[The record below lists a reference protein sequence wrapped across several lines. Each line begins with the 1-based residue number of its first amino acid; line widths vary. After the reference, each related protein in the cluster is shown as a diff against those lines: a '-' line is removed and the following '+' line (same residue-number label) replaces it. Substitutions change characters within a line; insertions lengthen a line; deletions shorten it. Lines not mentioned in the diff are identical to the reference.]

1 MRATRWL
8 CVAALGLG
16 LSGVAEAAP
25 KDDARRY
32 FIAGLQAAQA
42 QEYQT
47 ALDNFLRAQAAYPH
61 PATLYNIARA
71 YTDLGDL
78 EQAISYYE
86 LFAAADPEKAEDV
99 APVVD
104 VLRAQLQRDEGTVVS
119 APVTGGA
126 LSAQELQ
133 RLRQIAQE
141 LEQLNAQLQQRSV
154 ESEPVPTE
162 SQTSTPVP
170 AAVEDSGEYI
180 STAYEEYIVSASRY
194 GQSALDSPSTISVIT
209 AREIRMSG
217 ASTLPD
223 LLRSAVGVEVMS
235 LASSQL
241 DVSIRGFNREISN
254 KVLVLV
260 DGRSVYWDILA
271 TPLWSTLPVS
281 LEEIERIE
289 ITRGPGSALYGA
301 NAVNGVINIIT
312 RLPGDGDN
320 LVHVDVG
327 QPGYGRGTALLT
339 GRKERTSY
347 RFSTGF
353 EQMGRWSTAADPDLN
368 SSVQLS
374 ADDDNLSVDTIR
386 ASGRIDRTF
395 LDKGLLSTSASYI
408 AGDSEFYTIGALGDY
423 ALRDFRSTYA
433 RLDLGWEPVLFR
445 VFYNGLD
452 AFAGTW
458 YGYTEPKRLPNVLD
472 SDVIDSELFGIFE
485 FQTGAIEHKVS
496 AGLGYRYKEIDWNY
510 LESAPI
516 VEHHFSGFAQEDA
529 RIGAVSLFGALRVD
543 RHPLVDI
550 SETISP
556 RGAVVWRVRD
566 TESGG
571 SSPRFQKTSVRGT
584 FGTSFRSP
592 SFTESYVELEQ
603 PNANEP
609 DALYVTTLGNR
620 DLVPERIMTAEF
632 GVRDESALHSADA
645 VVYFNRVTELISLD
659 DVESTVAAYSEEN
672 NGFLLG
678 TSSFINDDA
687 VFDGYGVELDGRLFP
702 VDGLDLRGNIHWQQI
717 SSTEGGES
725 IQDQSASALKA
736 NFNIAYS
743 TQYRVD
749 ISAGVHYLSPQTWRL
764 RDFDES
770 GAVTIIP
777 ESIDA
782 RTIPTARLAA
792 RPLADGSLEISATVW
807 NPLGFSD
814 SGRFREHPKGQ
825 LVSSRL
831 YGSLTYRF

>member
-1 MRATRWL
+1 
-8 CVAALGLG
+8 LG

-42 QEYQT
+42 QEYQA
-47 ALDNFLRAQAAYPH
+47 ALDSFLRAQAAYPH

-86 LFAAADPEKAEDV
+86 LFAVADPEEAEDV
-99 APVVD
+99 APVID
-104 VLRAQLQRDEGTVVS
+104 VLRARLQQDEGTITAG
-119 APVTGGA
+119 APAAGGS
-126 LSAQELQ
+126 LNSQEIQ
-133 RLRQIAQE
+133 RLMQIAQE
-141 LEQLNAQLQQRSV
+141 LEQLNAQLQRRSTAPAV
-154 ESEPVPTE
+154 E
-162 SQTSTPVP
+162 QTVSDSSTPTPV
-170 AAVEDSGEYI
+170 VVDDSGEYI

-260 DGRSVYWDILA
+260 DGRSIYWDILS

-312 RLPGDGDN
+312 RLPGEGDN
-320 LVHVDVG
+320 IVHVDVG

-339 GRKERTSY
+339 GRKDQTSY
-347 RFSTGF
+347 RFATGF
-353 EQMGRWSTAADPDLN
+353 ERMGRWSTAADPDLN

-374 ADDDNLSVDTIR
+374 ADDDNLSLNTIR

-395 LDKGLLSTSASYI
+395 LDKGLLSTSGSYI
-408 AGDSEFYTIGALGDY
+408 AGDSEFYTLGALGDY
-423 ALRDFRSTYA
+423 ALRDFRATYA
-433 RLDLGWEPVLFR
+433 RLDLGWEPLLFR
-445 VFYNGLD
+445 VFYNSLD
-452 AFAGTW
+452 AYAGTW
-458 YGYTEPKRLPNVLD
+458 YGYSEPKRLPTILN
-472 SDVIDSELFGIFE
+472 SDIIDSELFGIFE
-485 FQTGAIEHKVS
+485 FQTGAVEHKIS
-496 AGLGYRYKEIDWNY
+496 AGLGYRYKEIDWDY

-516 VEHHFSGFAQEDA
+516 VENHFSGFAQEDA

-566 TESGG
+566 QESG
-571 SSPRFQKTSVRGT
+571 PRFQKTSLRGT

-592 SFTESYVELEQ
+592 SFTESYISLEQ

-620 DLVPERIMTAEF
+620 DLVPERIMTAEL
-632 GVRDESALHSADA
+632 GVRDESALHNADA

-659 DVESTVAAYSEEN
+659 DLESTVAAYSEES
-672 NGFLLG
+672 NGFMLG

-687 VFDGYGVELDGRLFP
+687 VFDGVGVELDGRLFP
-702 VDGLDLRGNIHWQQI
+702 VDGLDLRGNLHWQQI
-717 SSTEGGES
+717 TSTADGES
-725 IQDQSASALKA
+725 IEDQSASSLKV
-736 NFNIAYS
+736 NFNVSYS
-743 TQYRVD
+743 TQYRFD
-749 ISAGVHYLSPQTWRL
+749 IAAGVHYLSPQTWRL

-782 RTIPTARLAA
+782 RTIPTARIAA
-792 RPLADGSLEISATVW
+792 RPLADGSLEISGTVW
-807 NPLGFSD
+807 NPLGFSE

-825 LVSSRL
+825 LVTSRL

>member
-1 MRATRWL
+1 
-8 CVAALGLG
+8 LG

-42 QEYQT
+42 QEYQA
-47 ALDNFLRAQAAYPH
+47 ALDSFLRAQAAYPH

-86 LFAAADPEKAEDV
+86 LFAVADPEEAEDV
-99 APVVD
+99 APVID
-104 VLRAQLQRDEGTVVS
+104 VLRARLQQDEGTITAG
-119 APVTGGA
+119 APAAGGS
-126 LSAQELQ
+126 LNSQEIQ
-133 RLRQIAQE
+133 RLMQIAQE
-141 LEQLNAQLQQRSV
+141 LEQLNAQLQRRSTAPAV
-154 ESEPVPTE
+154 E
-162 SQTSTPVP
+162 QTVSDSSTPAPV
-170 AAVEDSGEYI
+170 VVDDSGEYI

-260 DGRSVYWDILA
+260 DGRSIYWDILS

-312 RLPGDGDN
+312 RLPGEGDN
-320 LVHVDVG
+320 IVHVDVG

-339 GRKERTSY
+339 GRKDQTSY
-347 RFSTGF
+347 RFATGF
-353 EQMGRWSTAADPDLN
+353 ERMGRWSTAADPDLN

-374 ADDDNLSVDTIR
+374 ADDDNLSLNTIR

-395 LDKGLLSTSASYI
+395 LDKGLLSTSGSYI
-408 AGDSEFYTIGALGDY
+408 AGDSEFYTLGALGDY
-423 ALRDFRSTYA
+423 ALRDFRATYA
-433 RLDLGWEPVLFR
+433 RLDLGWEPLLFR
-445 VFYNGLD
+445 VFYNSLD
-452 AFAGTW
+452 AYAGTW
-458 YGYTEPKRLPNVLD
+458 YGYSEPKRLPTILN
-472 SDVIDSELFGIFE
+472 SDIIDSELFGIFE
-485 FQTGAIEHKVS
+485 FQTGAVEHKIS
-496 AGLGYRYKEIDWNY
+496 AGLGYRYKEIDWDY

-516 VEHHFSGFAQEDA
+516 VENHFSGFAQEDA

-566 TESGG
+566 QESG
-571 SSPRFQKTSVRGT
+571 PRFQKTSLRGT

-592 SFTESYVELEQ
+592 SFTESYISLEQ

-620 DLVPERIMTAEF
+620 DLVPERIMTAEL
-632 GVRDESALHSADA
+632 GVRDESALHNADA

-659 DVESTVAAYSEEN
+659 DLESTVAAYSEES
-672 NGFLLG
+672 NGFMLG

-687 VFDGYGVELDGRLFP
+687 VFDGVGVELDGRLFP
-702 VDGLDLRGNIHWQQI
+702 VDGLDLRGNLHWQQI
-717 SSTEGGES
+717 ISTTDGES
-725 IQDQSASALKA
+725 IEDQSASSLKV
-736 NFNIAYS
+736 NFNASYS
-743 TQYRVD
+743 TQYRFD
-749 ISAGVHYLSPQTWRL
+749 IAAGVHYLSPQTWRL

-782 RTIPTARLAA
+782 RTIPTARIAA
-792 RPLADGSLEISATVW
+792 RPLADGSLEISGTVW
-807 NPLGFSD
+807 NPLGFSE

-825 LVSSRL
+825 LVTSRL

>member
-8 CVAALGLG
+8 CVAVFGLG

-42 QEYQT
+42 QEYQA
-47 ALDNFLRAQAAYPH
+47 ALDSFLRAQTAYPH

-86 LFAAADPEKAEDV
+86 LFAVADPEKAEDV
-99 APVVD
+99 APVID
-104 VLRAQLQRDEGTVVS
+104 VLRARLQQDEGTVTAG
-119 APVTGGA
+119 APAAGGS
-126 LSAQELQ
+126 LNSQEIQ
-133 RLRQIAQE
+133 RLMEIAQE
-141 LEQLNAQLQQRSV
+141 LEQLNAQLQRRSTAPAV
-154 ESEPVPTE
+154 E
-162 SQTSTPVP
+162 QTVSDSSTPTPV
-170 AAVEDSGEYI
+170 VVDDSGEYI

-260 DGRSVYWDILA
+260 DGRSIYWDILA

-289 ITRGPGSALYGA
+289 VTRGPGSALYGA

-312 RLPGDGDN
+312 RLPGEGDN
-320 LVHVDVG
+320 IVHVDVG

-339 GRKERTSY
+339 GRKDQTSY
-347 RFSTGF
+347 RFATGF
-353 EQMGRWSTAADPDLN
+353 ERMGRWSTAADPDLN

-374 ADDDNLSVDTIR
+374 ADDDNLSLNTIR

-395 LDKGLLSTSASYI
+395 LDKGLLSTSGSYI
-408 AGDSEFYTIGALGDY
+408 AGDSEFYTLGALGDY
-423 ALRDFRSTYA
+423 ALRDFRATYA
-433 RLDLGWEPVLFR
+433 RLDLGWEPLLFR
-445 VFYNGLD
+445 VFYNSLD
-452 AFAGTW
+452 AYAGTW
-458 YGYTEPKRLPNVLD
+458 YGYSEPKRLPTILD
-472 SDVIDSELFGIFE
+472 SDIIDSELFGIFE
-485 FQTGAIEHKVS
+485 FQTGAVEHKIS
-496 AGLGYRYKEIDWNY
+496 AGLGYRYKEIDWDY

-516 VEHHFSGFAQEDA
+516 VENHFSGFAQEDA

-566 TESGG
+566 QESG
-571 SSPRFQKTSVRGT
+571 PRFQKTSLRGT

-592 SFTESYVELEQ
+592 SFTESYISLEQ

-620 DLVPERIMTAEF
+620 DLVPERIMTAEL
-632 GVRDESALHSADA
+632 GVRDESALHNADA

-659 DVESTVAAYSEEN
+659 DLESTVAAYSEES
-672 NGFLLG
+672 NGFMLG

-687 VFDGYGVELDGRLFP
+687 VFDGVGVELDGRLFP
-702 VDGLDLRGNIHWQQI
+702 VDGLDLRGNLHWQQI
-717 SSTEGGES
+717 ISTTDGES
-725 IQDQSASALKA
+725 IEDQSASSLKV
-736 NFNIAYS
+736 NFNASYS
-743 TQYRVD
+743 TQYRFD
-749 ISAGVHYLSPQTWRL
+749 IAAGVHYLSPQTWRL

-782 RTIPTARLAA
+782 RTIPTARIAA
-792 RPLADGSLEISATVW
+792 RPLADGSLEISGTVW
-807 NPLGFSD
+807 NPLGFSE

-825 LVSSRL
+825 LVTSRL